1 VLAKKIWHGGV
12 FGPQENT
19 NTNKH
24 MQKNLAIGIWPLN
37 SDAMASKMQPF
48 KLFVNSEPKTQLV
61 DLQVEEVLNENLNLP
76 KGNIHQYY
84 MDINKQC
91 EDDDFQ
97 LNNMR

>member
-1 VLAKKIWHGGV
+1 VGV

-24 MQKNLAIGIWPLN
+24 AQKVLATEIWPLN
-37 SDAMASKMQPF
+37 PNAMVSKMQPF
-48 KLFVNSEPKTQLV
+48 KLFVDGEPKTQLV
-61 DLQVEEVLNENLNLP
+61 DLQVEDVLNENLNSP

-84 MDINKQC
+84 MDIDRQC